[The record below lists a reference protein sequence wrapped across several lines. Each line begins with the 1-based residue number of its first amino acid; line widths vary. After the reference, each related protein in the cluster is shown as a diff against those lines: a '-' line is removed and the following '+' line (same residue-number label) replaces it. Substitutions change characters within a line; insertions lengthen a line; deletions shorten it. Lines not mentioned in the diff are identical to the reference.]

1 MIVKFFRRGKGGGAS
16 PINYLLGEDMK
27 REGARVLSGNPFL
40 TKELIDSTNYKRRYT
55 SGVIS
60 FEEEPSYITEKQK
73 HDIIDK
79 FEKTLLAG
87 LDHQQ
92 YNILWVEHT
101 DKGRLE
107 LNFLIPNMELISG
120 KRLQPYYYVADE
132 YRVNAFQNIINHDY
146 KLTNPHA
153 LAKRRLHDLYTTSFD
168 AVNKAPSPFNPKPLT
183 KIDNKK
189 ELGDE
194 INKRLRKMIDDAGDN
209 KAMQIIRRRADVI
222 EWLEE
227 QGLTVIRNKTRKKEI
242 RDEFLSISSP
252 HPDIKMN
259 VRLKGA
265 MYEKSFEI
273 NRYKL
278 DLQPHREDDISEDE
292 MLYSQSVSTW
302 NEGFEQK
309 SAYHAKRFNTLAP
322 APITITRE
330 LQKELEQYENTAQV
344 VDNEISQTAK
354 EVRRFRL

>member
-1 MIVKFFRRGKGGGAS
+1 MIVTFFRRGKSGGAA
-16 PINYLLGEDMK
+16 PVNYLLGRNMD

-55 SGVIS
+55 AGVLS
-60 FEEEPSYITEKQK
+60 FEEEPDCITEQQK
-73 HDIIDK
+73 HDIMNK

-87 LDHQQ
+87 LEHQQ
-92 YNILWVEHT
+92 YNVLWVEHT

-153 LAKRRLHDLYTTSFD
+153 LAKRRLHDPYTTSFE
-168 AVNKAPSPFNPKPLT
+168 AVAKKPSPFNKKPLT

-194 INKRLRKMIDDAGDN
+194 INKRLKAMIDDAGDD
-209 KAMQIIRRRADVI
+209 KAMQVIRRRADVI

-227 QGLTVIRNKTRKKEI
+227 EGLTVIRNKTRTKEI

-259 VRLKGA
+259 IRLKGA

-273 NRYKL
+273 NKYKL
-278 DLQPHREDDISEDE
+278 NLQPHREEDISEDE
-292 MLYSQSVSTW
+292 RLYSESVRIW
-302 NEGFEQK
+302 QEGFEQK
-309 SAYHAKRFNTLAP
+309 SAYHADLFKKTPPQPVL
-322 APITITRE
+322 ITRE
-330 LQKELEQYENTAQV
+330 LQKELEQYENTTQDV
-344 VDNEISQTAK
+344 NNEVKQTATAS
-354 EVRRFRL
+354 RSFRP